1 MQIWKTKKIGLL
13 AKLGILLLSIFIIF
27 AIFGPMILPRDFSE
41 MDTAQRLM
49 PPGET
54 YILGSDEFGRDILVR
69 TLYGLR
75 TTLQIS
81 IMSAV
86 LAFFA
91 GTFLGLMSGY
101 FGSIIDS
108 ILMRIMDILLSF
120 PVMLIAILFVTVL
133 GPGKINLT
141 VAITIAFIPTIAR
154 MARGVTLSVKQAS
167 FVEVAKLYGA
177 PNIKIMVNH
186 IIPNILGPIIVI
198 TTLNVGT
205 SVLMESALSFLGL
218 GVRPPVPSLGLMIS
232 DGRSFIETAPWI
244 IMVPGITLTLLIIT
258 FNLIGDGLRD
268 IVDPINKN

>member
-1 MQIWKTKKIGLL
+1 M
-13 AKLGILLLSIFIIF
+13 
-27 AIFGPMILPRDFSE
+27 R
-41 MDTAQRLM
+41 
-49 PPGET
+49 
-54 YILGSDEFGRDILVR
+54 
-69 TLYGLR
+69 
-75 TTLQIS
+75 
-81 IMSAV
+81 
-86 LAFFA
+86 
-91 GTFLGLMSGY
+91 GY